1 MDPIRWLNNYSVA
14 LQSIAALF
22 SVVLTCATLYVLVV
36 TWKAVVRQAAA
47 AEAQAEASRALT
59 DVAIDQTK
67 AARDAAASAQT
78 QSNLL
83 SAQIEL
89 SAAPLLVSEPDD
101 RAGHDDCKLVNRGQG
116 AAFQITYWNGD
127 MQLGLQGARVHHV
140 RPSTLGPGNF
150 AYFPY
155 PADCKILTV
164 SYKGVDRE
172 PRWTIVHLSPE
183 KPQEHLI
190 KKGLQQFRL
199 S

>member
-22 SVVLTCATLYVLVV
+22 SVVLTCATLYVLWV
-36 TWKAVVRQAAA
+36 TWKAVLRQATA

-59 DVAIDQTK
+59 EVAIDQTK
-67 AARDAAASAQT
+67 AARDAATSAQT

-89 SAAPLLVSEPDD
+89 NAAPLLVSEPDD
-101 RAGHDDCKLVNRGQG
+101 REGQSGCKLVNRGQG
-116 AAFQITYWNGD
+116 AAFQIVYWNGD

-150 AYFPY
+150 AYFPI
-155 PADCKILTV
+155 PSDWKIFTV

-172 PRWTIVHLSPE
+172 PRWTVVHLNPE
-183 KPQEHLI
+183 KPQEHVM